1 MVNPAV
7 ALTLRDFPSFGKIR
21 VRLMHSQKPS
31 RKSTWLDLREY
42 ENGPNY
48 QGFTRR
54 GVKLTSLEDVRLLRE
69 ALETIEREKLLA

>member
-1 MVNPAV
+1 MANLGV
-7 ALTLRDFPSFGKIR
+7 ALTLRDFPSLGKIR

-48 QGFTRR
+48 MGFTRR

-69 ALETIEREKLLA
+69 TLETIEREKLIA